1 MSQTAKLTGIN
12 LKAAPLGESDRLLTI
27 LSPEVGLLRAVAP
40 GSRKHQSRLAGRS
53 DLFVINQ
60 WLVIKGKRL
69 DKVVQAE
76 TLRSFPGLS
85 HHLGRLT
92 ASQYLAEVVLFMAL
106 SDCSQVD
113 LFDLLVTHLAHLETS
128 PSQDL
133 LAALCHGL
141 YQLLR
146 LGGVAPEMQRC
157 CLSQRQ
163 IVPNFLDPG
172 WRVQFSFEAGG
183 LVQGDDTPPGLGVGG
198 RSRTAEPTQIYS
210 SGPTRHP
217 RPIPLTALEV
227 MLLQHL
233 SQAEGLGPAPRS
245 IWPAQGQPD
254 PQVWARLERLLRQW
268 AQDYLERPIRSA
280 ALIDVCLASV

>member
-60 WLVIKGKRL
+60 WLVVKGKRL

-85 HHLGRLT
+85 QHLGRLT

-106 SDCSQVD
+106 SDCSQVE
-113 LFDLLVTHLAHLETS
+113 LFNLLATHLSHLETS
-128 PSQDL
+128 PAEDL

-157 CLSQRQ
+157 CRSRQ
-163 IVPNFLDPG
+163 PIVPNFLDPR
-172 WRVQFSFEAGG
+172 WQVEFSFEVGG
-183 LVQGDDTPPGLGVGG
+183 LVQGDNSPTRLRGDSPIRVGEPP
-198 RSRTAEPTQIYS
+198 QIYS
-210 SGPTRHP
+210 AGPTRYP
-217 RPIPLTALEV
+217 KPVPLTALEV
-227 MLLQHL
+227 TLLQQL
-233 SQAEGLGPAPRS
+233 SQSEGLTPDPWFTLPAK
-245 IWPAQGQPD
+245 GEPD
-254 PQVWARLERLLRQW
+254 PQVWTRLERLLRQC

>member
-76 TLRSFPGLS
+76 TLRSFPRLS
-85 HHLGRLT
+85 QHLGRLT
-92 ASQYLAEVVLFMAL
+92 ASQYLAEVVLSMAL

-113 LFDLLVTHLAHLETS
+113 LFELLVTHLAHLETS

-157 CLSQRQ
+157 CLSQQ
-163 IVPNFLDPG
+163 PIVPNFLDPS
-172 WRVQFSFEAGG
+172 WQVLFSFEAGG
-183 LVQGDDTPPGLGVGG
+183 LVQGGYSAVGVGG
-198 RSRTAEPTQIYS
+198 RSRMAEPPQIYAA
-210 SGPTRHP
+210 GPTRHP
-217 RPIPLTALEV
+217 KPVPLTALEV
-227 MLLQHL
+227 TLLQQL
-233 SQAEGLGPAPRS
+233 SQAEGLAPTTGS
-245 IWPAQGQPD
+245 AKAEPD
-254 PQVWARLERLLRQW
+254 PQVWARLERLLRQC

>member
-12 LKAAPLGESDRLLTI
+12 LKAVPLGESDRLLTI
-27 LSPEVGLLRAVAP
+27 LTPEIGLLRAVAP

-60 WLVIKGKRL
+60 WLVIKGKQL

-76 TLRSFPGLS
+76 TLRRFSGLS
-85 HHLGRLT
+85 QHLGRLT
-92 ASQYLAEVVLFMAL
+92 ASQYLAEVVLSMAL
-106 SDCSQVD
+106 SDCSQAE

-128 PSQDL
+128 PPEDL
-133 LAALCHGL
+133 LAALCHGV

-146 LGGVAPEMQRC
+146 LGGVAPEVHRC

-163 IVPNFLDPG
+163 IVPDLSDPH
-172 WRVQFSFEAGG
+172 WRAEFSFAAGG
-183 LVQGDDTPPGLGVGG
+183 LVQGDNAVGLPWGG
-198 RSRTAEPTQIYS
+198 LATRTGEPLPVYS
-210 SGPTRHP
+210 ATALTRHP
-217 RPIPLTALEV
+217 KPIPLTALEV
-227 MLLQHL
+227 TLLQHL
-233 SQAEGLGPAPRS
+233 SQPERGL
-245 IWPAQGQPD
+245 WPSLLSAD
-254 PQVWARLERLLRQW
+254 EAHPQVWARMERLLRQC